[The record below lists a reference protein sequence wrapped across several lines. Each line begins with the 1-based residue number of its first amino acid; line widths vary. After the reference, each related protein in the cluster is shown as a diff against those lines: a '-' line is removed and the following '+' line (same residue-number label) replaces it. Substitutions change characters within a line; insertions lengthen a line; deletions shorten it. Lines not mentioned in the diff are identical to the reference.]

1 MTVKMTFHN
10 EESNRNEWM
19 LMDELTGIEYIFDET
34 NVTQI
39 TGVTDRLILQKKG
52 PLPEEFSLL
61 QNYPNP
67 FNPVTKIQ
75 YNLPE
80 AAQVRLT
87 IYDIMGREIAVPVN
101 GRVEKGLHEF
111 ALDGTSMTSGVYIY
125 QLETQGFSFSRKMI
139 LLR

>member
-1 MTVKMTFHN
+1 
-10 EESNRNEWM
+10 M
-19 LMDELTGIEYIFDET
+19 LMNSMTGEEYIFDET

-39 TGVTDRLILQKKG
+39 TGMAENLILQKRG
-52 PLPEEFSLL
+52 VLPEEFSLQ

-67 FNPVTKIQ
+67 FNPVTKIS
-75 YNLPE
+75 YYLPE

-87 IYDIMGREIAVPVN
+87 IYDIMGREVAVPVH
-101 GRVEKGLHEF
+101 GRIARGLHEF
-111 ALDGTSMTSGVYIY
+111 VLDGTSMTSGVYIY